1 MARLILFLL
10 QLMAGLSAVI
20 AGTFLAS
27 GSRSGGPLGFPEEW
41 LEGSPLSDY
50 FVPGI
55 VLACLGLTMLGGS
68 YAQLARLAMAPYLS
82 LLCGT
87 LLVLW
92 ILIQMTIVPFTLMQ
106 PGTLAAGLIFIA
118 LSFQQLRDEIRPPK
132 GHGTR

>member
-1 MARLILFLL
+1 
-10 QLMAGLSAVI
+10 
-20 AGTFLAS
+20 
-27 GSRSGGPLGFPEEW
+27 
-41 LEGSPLSDY
+41 
-50 FVPGI
+50 
-55 VLACLGLTMLGGS
+55 
-68 YAQLARLAMAPYLS
+68 MAPYLS

-132 GHGTR
+132 GHVTR